1 MIRAISPDELAELLQ
16 KDLVDEGL
24 PGGTAHLF
32 DLRDAEDYLAA
43 HVPGSRHLPTEN
55 NYPIRWIPQD
65 CHTQSLVIL
74 IDRDGAKHGT
84 ARHVAHELTHR
95 WFRRVR
101 YLAGGFDAWKGAG
114 KPTEEGG
121 AAGSQAISDEGTH
134 SSAHESGKVPWE
146 TPQDQAEGKYRPV
159 RD

>member
-1 MIRAISPDELAELLQ
+1 MIRAISPDELAELLA

-24 PGGTAHLF
+24 PGWEAQLF
-32 DLRDAEDYLAA
+32 DLRDAEDYLAS

-74 IDRDGAKHGT
+74 IDQDGAKHGS

-101 YLAGGFDAWKGAG
+101 FLSGGFDAWKAAG
-114 KPTEEGG
+114 KPIEENGL
-121 AAGSQAISDEGTH
+121 AGSHAASGEGMRA
-134 SSAHESGKVPWE
+134 SSHASGKVAWE
-146 TPQDQAEGKYRPV
+146 TPQDDAEGKYRPI